1 VKLINK
7 IQACCGI
14 VLLGVTSTVLAIP
27 ITGEIGMG
35 GNFKAVDNSWA
46 ATSTDLATGIDF
58 DPNYFIVNTATG
70 SFSGIGAFGSI
81 EDFQFGAGTG
91 SELGIN
97 DGGGG
102 VDAVSSITDFWT
114 IDGFTFE
121 LTSVV
126 KLATSSA
133 TFLDLEGTGIISG
146 NDYEATMGSW
156 SFNGENDGS
165 TFSWSAGSSSAV
177 PEPAI
182 LALMGIG
189 LMGFAVSRR
198 V

>member
-1 VKLINK
+1 MKLINK
-7 IQACCGI
+7 IQTFCGI
-14 VLLGVTSTVLAIP
+14 VLLGAASAVSAIP

-35 GNFKAVDNSWA
+35 GNFKAVDSNWN

-58 DPNYFIVNTATG
+58 DPNLFIVNSATG
-70 SFSGIGAFGSI
+70 SFSSVGAIGNI
-81 EDFQFGAGTG
+81 KDFQFDP
-91 SELGIN
+91 SLGLN
-97 DGGGG
+97 DGFGG
-102 VDAVSSITDFWT
+102 VTAVSSITDFWS
-114 IDGFTFE
+114 IDGFSFE

-126 KLATSSA
+126 KLASSTA

-146 NDYEATMGSW
+146 NNFDATMGSW
-156 SFNGENDGS
+156 SFTGENDGS
-165 TFSWSAGSSSAV
+165 TFTWSAGSTQTV

-198 V
+198 A